1 MRKPLKQ
8 LNEIF
13 EPDLR
18 STMLSRLDATVHR
31 PKTIDEHYADI
42 SAVRL
47 GEGVPE
53 VIRDEF
59 DTIRNLYLY
68 SWYVYDFTVPASL
81 YAHSLIEKTIKE
93 KCVRSGVSL
102 KQYRGLKQL
111 LTVSIAQGWLTNS
124 AFGFALELMHEE
136 IVPPASESELPTLR
150 SIPRYLPTDKDYC
163 EHLAETLPRV
173 RNMGAHGEAGLGFPA
188 SALSFIE
195 ICACV
200 ANALFPDPD
209 DSPEYTGAQGLTGAI
224 SRKPGL

>member
-18 STMLSRLDATVHR
+18 STMLSRLDATGHR

-102 KQYRGLKQL
+102 KRHRGLKQL
-111 LTVSIAQGWLTNS
+111 LTVSIAQGWLTNA
-124 AFGFALELMHEE
+124 AFGFLLIHE
-136 IVPPASESELPTLR
+136 
-150 SIPRYLPTDKDYC
+150 
-163 EHLAETLPRV
+163 
-173 RNMGAHGEAGLGFPA
+173 
-188 SALSFIE
+188 
-195 ICACV
+195 
-200 ANALFPDPD
+200 
-209 DSPEYTGAQGLTGAI
+209 AQ
-224 SRKPGL
+224 